1 MSTTTAATALTTV
14 AAGIASSL
22 ARVSGLKVYG
32 YEPRD
37 LDELPAATVG
47 AQTVERTAPDEIES
61 ELGSL
66 DWRVTTKVMV
76 YLRCDDPET
85 AYTDV
90 RSLLPVVIREIER
103 DRGVASGALD
113 QTVVRSDVGFTD
125 PNEQG
130 RQMAVME
137 LDVEALL
144 LVADY

>member
-1 MSTTTAATALTTV
+1 MSTTNAATALTTC
-14 AAGIASSL
+14 AAGIKTAL
-22 ARVSGLKVYG
+22 ERVSGLKVYG

-37 LDELPAATVG
+37 LDQLPAATVG
-47 AQTVERTAPDEIES
+47 SQTVERTTPDDIES
-61 ELGSL
+61 EIGSL

-76 YLRCDDPET
+76 YLRVDDPET
-85 AYTDV
+85 AYTEI
-90 RSLLPVVIREIER
+90 RSLLPVVIQEIER

-113 QTVVRSDVGFTD
+113 QTVTRSETGFTE

-130 RQMAVME
+130 RQMAVLE

>member
-1 MSTTTAATALTTV
+1 MSTTTAAAALTTCANGIK
-14 AAGIASSL
+14 AAL
-22 ARVSGLKVYG
+22 ERVGGLKVYG

-37 LDELPAATVG
+37 LDQLPAATVG
-47 AQTVERTAPDEIES
+47 SQSVERTTPDDIES
-61 ELGSL
+61 EIGSL

-76 YLRCDDPET
+76 YLRVDDPET
-85 AYTDV
+85 AYTEI
-90 RSLLPVVIREIER
+90 RSLLPVVIQEIER

-113 QTVVRSDVGFTD
+113 QTVTRSETGFTE

-130 RQMAVME
+130 RQMAVLE